1 MLRALAVLCLIWG
14 SNWVV
19 MKTANDYFPPVAFVM
34 WRFGSGALILL
45 AVAYL
50 RKIPLPDAR
59 LLPCIIISGVLQM
72 ALNQVAIQIGL
83 LGIGAGMGCVLNFTT
98 PLWVAIMAHFTL
110 NERLTRRKIF
120 GILTALLGLYVLMGV
135 QGVDDLRSA
144 LILIGGAIVAAL
156 SSIIVKRWLVKCDMI
171 QLTTWQMVFGALGLM
186 LYTSFVPQGEIDWGL
201 PAVLCLLYN
210 AALASAVAFYLWN
223 YILVRIEAGTASV
236 ATLGAPVVGVLAGV
250 IFLGEPLTAY
260 IIAGMILIFAGI
272 FIVVKGGKR
281 DA

>member
-34 WRFGSGALILL
+34 WRFGAGALILL
-45 AVAYL
+45 AVAYIK
-50 RKIPLPDAR
+50 KIPLPDAR
-59 LLPCIIISGVLQM
+59 LLPWIIVSGVLQM

-98 PLWVAIMAHFTL
+98 PLWVAIMAHFAL

-120 GILTALLGLYVLMGV
+120 GIVTALLGLYVLMGV
-135 QGVDDLRSA
+135 QGVDDLHSA
-144 LILIGGAIVAAL
+144 LILIGGAIVAAVA
-156 SSIIVKRWLVKCDMI
+156 SIIVKRWLVKCDMI

-186 LYTSFVPQGEIDWGL
+186 IYSAFVPQGEINWGL

-210 AALASAVAFYLWN
+210 AALASAFAFYLWN

-260 IIAGMILIFAGI
+260 IVAGMILIFAGI
-272 FIVVKGGKR
+272 FIVVRKH
-281 DA
+281 D

>member
-14 SNWVV
+14 LNWVV
-19 MKTANDYFPPVAFVM
+19 MKTANNYFPPVSFVM

-45 AVAYL
+45 AVAYM

-59 LLPCIIISGVLQM
+59 LLPWIIVSGVLQM

-110 NERLTRRKIF
+110 NEQLTRRKIF
-120 GILTALLGLYVLMGV
+120 GIVTALFGLYVLMGV

-144 LILIGGAIVAAL
+144 LILIGGAVLAAIA
-156 SSIIVKRWLVKCDMI
+156 SIIVKRWLGKCDMI

-186 LYTSFVPQGEIDWGL
+186 LYSTFVPQGEIDWGL

-210 AALASAVAFYLWN
+210 GALASAVAFYLWN
-223 YILVRIEAGTASV
+223 YILVRIEASTASV
-236 ATLGAPVVGVLAGV
+236 ATLIAPVFGVLGGV

-260 IIAGMILIFAGI
+260 IVAGMILIFAGI
-272 FIVVKGGKR
+272 FIVVKGGK
-281 DA
+281 